1 MQVMTLHRAGM
12 LFTTA
17 VAAWV
22 QMGAG
27 PVRIDTPVPGQVID
41 VDTKAPI
48 EGAAVRLQHWAGCP
62 QFHVTKTHPKTT
74 CSFRKKSRLHSEY
87 LSSTFGEQLIM
98 RRERAPS

>member
-27 PVRIDTPVPGQVID
+27 PVRIDTPVPGQ
-41 VDTKAPI
+41 
-48 EGAAVRLQHWAGCP
+48 
-62 QFHVTKTHPKTT
+62 
-74 CSFRKKSRLHSEY
+74 
-87 LSSTFGEQLIM
+87 
-98 RRERAPS
+98 